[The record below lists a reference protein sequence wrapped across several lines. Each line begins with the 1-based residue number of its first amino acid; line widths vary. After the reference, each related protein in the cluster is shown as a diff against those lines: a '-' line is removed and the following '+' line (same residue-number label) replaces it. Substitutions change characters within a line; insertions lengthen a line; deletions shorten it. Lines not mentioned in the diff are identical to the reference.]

1 MEQHHAQTLC
11 APNGAERV
19 DKRFLLWCHPCVS
32 SCSSCMLHCPG
43 AALSAGVDPSFALL
57 RGRFTTPRQPR
68 PQRFPFLRT
77 KGDVSPRA
85 TTLEKKQTHHPQKS
99 NAGTFTFLVP
109 FAKFQVGFG
118 KLLQVWQLS
127 TSCFHFLKSAAVTEI
142 CLPLPH
148 YLCLEIPT
156 GAWKKIK
163 TEPLQRSLWFL

>member
-1 MEQHHAQTLC
+1 MEQHRAQTLC

-19 DKRFLLWCHPCVS
+19 DEISPLVSPLCLLLQLLHVALPWCS
-32 SCSSCMLHCPG
+32 
-43 AALSAGVDPSFALL
+43 LSAGVDPSFALL